1 MPNPTDRSRI
11 WPSLLG
17 VAISVGLLV
26 FILRQVD
33 LGEVR
38 RQLARAH
45 PGPLALAVVL
55 ATLTFPIRTVR
66 WRFLLRTAADRPLPF
81 APAWHA
87 TAIGFMANNLL
98 PFRAGELIR
107 PFAATRLAGARF
119 TAALSS
125 IAVERIF
132 DGLTVTALL
141 TFALLRPGLAPGVAV
156 AGVPVRHLAVAAGGL
171 SAAALVVALG
181 VVAWPL
187 AAERAVR
194 AIVPGARLA
203 DRIVGLIEGI
213 RQGLAALNSPARVG
227 GVVFWSLVQ
236 WSVNAMSFFVA
247 FKAFEIPVSFTGAL
261 LVQGLVAF
269 GVSVPSTPGYVG
281 PFEATI
287 VAALALYGVTEEQSF
302 SYALAYHV
310 TTFIPI
316 TLLGLWSL
324 ARSPV
329 GLSDLRRAPSPAS
342 SPPAAPPPA

>member
-1 MPNPTDRSRI
+1 LPSPTDRSRI
-11 WPSLLG
+11 WPSLIG
-17 VAISVGLLV
+17 VAISVALLA
-26 FILRQVD
+26 FILRRVD

-38 RQLARAH
+38 RHLAQAH
-45 PGPLALAVVL
+45 PWPLALAVVL
-55 ATLTFPIRTVR
+55 ATLAFPIRTIR
-66 WRFLLRTAADRPLPF
+66 WRFLLRTAADRPLAL
-81 APAWHA
+81 APTWHA

-107 PFAATRLAGARF
+107 PYAITRLGGARF

-141 TFALLRPGLAPGVAV
+141 TLGLLSPGLAPGVAV
-156 AGVPVRHLAVAAGGL
+156 GGVPVRHIALAAGGV
-171 SAAALVVALG
+171 SAAALLAAVA

-187 AAERAVR
+187 AAERVVR

-203 DRIVGLIEGI
+203 DRIAGLIEGI
-213 RQGLAALNSPARVG
+213 RQGLAALNSPARIG
-227 GVVFWSLVQ
+227 GVVVWSLVL
-236 WSVNAMSFFVA
+236 WLVNALSFYVA
-247 FKAFEIPVSFTGAL
+247 FAAFEIPVSFAGAL
-261 LVQGLVAF
+261 LVQGLLAF

-281 PFEATI
+281 PFEAAI
-287 VAALALYGVTEEQSF
+287 VAGLALYGIPGDRSF
-302 SYALAYHV
+302 SYAIAYHV

-329 GLSDLRRAPSPAS
+329 GLSDLRRAPPPPPTPA
-342 SPPAAPPPA
+342 PPA

>member
-1 MPNPTDRSRI
+1 LPSPTDRSRI

-17 VAISVGLLV
+17 VAISVALLA
-26 FILRQVD
+26 FILRRVD

-38 RQLARAH
+38 RHLAQAH
-45 PGPLALAVVL
+45 PWPLALAVVL
-55 ATLTFPIRTVR
+55 ATLAFPIRTIR
-66 WRFLLRTAADRPLPF
+66 WRFLLRTAADRPLPL
-81 APAWHA
+81 APTWHA

-107 PFAATRLAGARF
+107 PYAITRLGGARF

-141 TFALLRPGLAPGVAV
+141 TLGLLSPGLARGVAV
-156 AGVPVRHLAVAAGGL
+156 GGVPVRHIALAAGGV
-171 SAAALVVALG
+171 SAAALLAAVA

-187 AAERAVR
+187 AAERVVR

-213 RQGLAALNSPARVG
+213 RQGLAALNSPARIG
-227 GVVFWSLVQ
+227 GVVVWSLVL
-236 WSVNAMSFFVA
+236 WLVNALSFYVA
-247 FKAFEIPVSFTGAL
+247 FAAFEIPVSFAGAL
-261 LVQGLVAF
+261 LVQGLLAF

-281 PFEATI
+281 PFEAAI
-287 VAALALYGVTEEQSF
+287 VAGLALYGIPGDRSF
-302 SYALAYHV
+302 SYAIAYHV

-329 GLSDLRRAPSPAS
+329 GLSDLRRVPPPPPTPA
-342 SPPAAPPPA
+342 PPA

>member
-1 MPNPTDRSRI
+1 MPSLTDRSRI

-17 VAISVGLLV
+17 VATSVGLLV
-26 FILRQVD
+26 FILRRVD
-33 LGEVR
+33 LAQVR
-38 RQLARAH
+38 QHLAQAH
-45 PGPLALAVVL
+45 AWPLVLSVVL
-55 ATLTFPIRTVR
+55 ATLTFPIRTIR
-66 WRFLLRTAADRPLPF
+66 WRLLLRTAGDRPLPV

-107 PFAATRLAGARF
+107 PFAITRLAGARF
-119 TAALSS
+119 TSALSS

-141 TFALLRPGLAPGVAV
+141 TLALLSPGLAPGVAV
-156 AGVPVRHLAVAAGGL
+156 GGVSVRHIALAAGGI

-187 AAERAVR
+187 AAERVVR

-203 DRIVGLIEGI
+203 DRLVGLIEGV
-213 RQGLAALNSPARVG
+213 RQGLAALNSPARIG
-227 GVVFWSLVQ
+227 GVIAWSLVL
-236 WSVNAMSFFVA
+236 WVLNAASFFVA
-247 FKAFEIPVSFTGAL
+247 FAAFDIGVSFTGAL
-261 LVQGLVAF
+261 LLQGLVAF

-281 PFEATI
+281 PFEAAI
-287 VAALALYGVTEEQSF
+287 VAALALYGVPEDRSF
-302 SYALAYHV
+302 SYAIAYHV

-324 ARSPV
+324 AQSGV
-329 GLSDLRRAPSPAS
+329 GLSDLRRG
-342 SPPAAPPPA
+342 APPPPQAPVPPA

>member
-1 MPNPTDRSRI
+1 
-11 WPSLLG
+11 
-17 VAISVGLLV
+17 VGLLA

-38 RQLARAH
+38 RHLARAH

-55 ATLTFPIRTVR
+55 ATLTFPIRTIR
-66 WRFLLRTAADRPLPF
+66 WRFLLRTAADRPLPLG
-81 APAWHA
+81 PAWHA

-141 TFALLRPGLAPGVAV
+141 TFALLSPGLAPGVAV
-156 AGVPVRHLAVAAGGL
+156 GGVPVRHIAVAAGGL
-171 SAAALVVALG
+171 SAAALVAALG
-181 VVAWPL
+181 VLAWPL
-187 AAERAVR
+187 VAERIVR
-194 AIVPGARLA
+194 AVVPGVQLA

-213 RQGLAALNSPARVG
+213 RQGLAALNAPARIG
-227 GVVFWSLVQ
+227 GVVVWSLVQ
-236 WSVNAMSFFVA
+236 WLVNALSFYVA
-247 FKAFEIPVSFTGAL
+247 FAAFEIPVSFTGAL
-261 LVQGLVAF
+261 LVQGLLAF

-281 PFEATI
+281 PFEAAI
-287 VAALALYGVTEEQSF
+287 VAALALYGVPGDRSF
-302 SYALAYHV
+302 SYAIAYHV

-329 GLSDLRRAPSPAS
+329 GLSDLRRASPS
-342 SPPAAPPPA
+342 PPPAVPPSA